1 MPRKS
6 KKMGRPKGVIQM
18 KMLTLSIP
26 EEAWEKWKIQATK
39 ERTTMSELVVRL
51 LTQYL
56 SKKKGG

>member
-39 ERTTMSELVVRL
+39 ERTTMSELGVRL

>member
-6 KKMGRPKGVIQM
+6 KKMGRPRGVIQM

-39 ERTTMSELVVRL
+39 ERTTMSELGVRL
-51 LTQYL
+51 LTKYL

>member
-26 EEAWEKWKIQATK
+26 EEAWEKWKIHATK
-39 ERTTMSELVVRL
+39 ERTTMSELGVRL

>member
-1 MPRKS
+1 
-6 KKMGRPKGVIQM
+6 MGRPKGVILM
-18 KMLTLSIP
+18 KKLTLSIP

-39 ERTTMSELVVRL
+39 ERTTMSELGVRL

>member
-1 MPRKS
+1 VKRQAKRI
-6 KKMGRPKGVIQM
+6 GRPRREEQM
-18 KMLTLSIP
+18 KNLTLSIP

-39 ERTTMSELVVRL
+39 ERTTMSELGVRL

>member
-1 MPRKS
+1 
-6 KKMGRPKGVIQM
+6 MGRPKGVIQT

-39 ERTTMSELVVRL
+39 ERTTMSELGVRL

>member
-6 KKMGRPKGVIQM
+6 KIMGRPKGAILM
-18 KMLTLSIP
+18 KKLTLSIP

-39 ERTTMSELVVRL
+39 ERTTMSELGVRL

-56 SKKKGG
+56 SKKKEG

>member
-6 KKMGRPKGVIQM
+6 KKMGRPKGVIQR

-39 ERTTMSELVVRL
+39 ERTTMSELGVRL

-56 SKKKGG
+56 SKGVC

>member
-1 MPRKS
+1 
-6 KKMGRPKGVIQM
+6 VIQM
-18 KMLTLSIP
+18 KTLTLSIP

-39 ERTTMSELVVRL
+39 ERTTMSELGVRL

>member
-6 KKMGRPKGVIQM
+6 KKMGRPKGVILM
-18 KMLTLSIP
+18 KKLTLSIP

-39 ERTTMSELVVRL
+39 ERTTMSELGVRL
-51 LTQYL
+51 LTHYL